1 MYGKIN
7 ACFALDAISSFL
19 GQGLTNNWSTPFI
32 SFFILNLMDPFN
44 ILIQNKW
51 AYSQLGYP
59 KGGFNEKK
67 IAKDY
72 FEFLLQLLFHDYS
85 GLVCDYNNNDVMLM

>member
-1 MYGKIN
+1 MGIFTIWVPKK
-7 ACFALDAISSFL
+7 
-19 GQGLTNNWSTPFI
+19 W
-32 SFFILNLMDPFN
+32 FN
-44 ILIQNKW
+44 K
-51 AYSQLGYP
+51 
-59 KGGFNEKK
+59 KK